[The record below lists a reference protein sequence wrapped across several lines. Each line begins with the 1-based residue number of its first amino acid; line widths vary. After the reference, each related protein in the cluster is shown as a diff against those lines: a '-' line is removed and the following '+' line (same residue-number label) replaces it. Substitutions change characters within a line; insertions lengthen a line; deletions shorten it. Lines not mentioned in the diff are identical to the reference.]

1 MIGRKLALYASLI
14 AGSGFVWVNDC
25 RASAFAIAEL
35 GARAAGMGTAFTAI
49 ADDGSALFYN
59 PAGIAF
65 QPGTRLQMDNLVVV
79 GLFRFFPSSTPP
91 GTTVPEKGYSQSV
104 RPKFIPVASMYATKQ
119 FSDKITFGF
128 GVFTPFGLAD
138 NSTNFNDGDPKG
150 TKFVGRFA
158 GTRAR
163 LESFW
168 FQPTVAYKISENS
181 SLAIG
186 VALVH
191 THLMIETSFLNPLDD
206 ALTFGREAAG
216 TIFPGID
223 KETAARSIAR
233 LLPEG
238 RSRIAGTS
246 KSPGFNAGYMY
257 KHKGSKTNIGLMWRS
272 AVTHHL
278 KGKASFAFGT
288 DYPLEKFI
296 DKDLLDKAFPRQ
308 DIKGSLTTPATYAIG
323 VANSAIPNTTIAVDF
338 RVLDFKRFASVPL
351 NFSITEA
358 TNKDAR
364 TPAEQ
369 RLTFDFR
376 NSYIFAAGVER
387 KLGERKG
394 MLGMLT
400 KDMTIRA
407 GYNFDY
413 SPVVDKSVGP
423 LFPDASRNGTS
434 IGATKKRGNKE
445 FTLFYEYLNFQDRTT
460 NVPANNKIFTNG
472 SYRNK
477 AHLAGAGLRIFVGEP
492 RK

>member
-1 MIGRKLALYASLI
+1 MNGRKLALFVSLI
-14 AGSGFVWVNDC
+14 AGSGPVWVEDC
-25 RASAFAIAEL
+25 RASAFSIAEL
-35 GARAAGMGTAFTAI
+35 GARAAGMGTAFTSI

-65 QPGTRLQMDNLVVV
+65 LPGTQMQMDNLVVV

-91 GTTVPEKGYSQSV
+91 GTTVPANGYSQSV
-104 RPKFIPVASMYATKQ
+104 RPHFIPVASMYATKQ

-128 GVFTPFGLAD
+128 GVFTPFGLSA

-168 FQPTVAYKISENS
+168 FQPTVAYRINESS

-191 THLMIETSFLNPLDD
+191 THLFIETSLLNPLDD
-206 ALTFGREAAG
+206 ALTFGREAAK
-216 TIFPGID
+216 TVFPGV
-223 KETAARSIAR
+223 ETELAARSIAR

-246 KSPGFNAGYMY
+246 KSPGFNVGYLY
-257 KHKGSKTNIGLMWRS
+257 KHKGSKTNFGLMFRS
-272 AVTHHL
+272 AVTNHL
-278 KGKASFAFGT
+278 KGKASFAFGK
-288 DYPLEKFI
+288 DYPLEKFVGT
-296 DKDLLDKAFPRQ
+296 DLLDKAFPRQ
-308 DIKGSLTTPATYAIG
+308 DIKGSFTTPATYAFG
-323 VANSAIPNTTIAVDF
+323 VSNSAFFNTTISVDF

-358 TNKDAR
+358 TNPDAR

-376 NSYIFAAGVER
+376 NSYFFAVGAER
-387 KLGERKG
+387 KLAERTG
-394 MLGMLT
+394 MMGMLT
-400 KDMTIRA
+400 KDMVVRA

-413 SPVVDKSVGP
+413 SPVPDKSVGA
-423 LFPDASRNGTS
+423 LFPDASRNS
-434 IGATKKRGNKE
+434 ISFGATKKRGNKE
-445 FTLFYEYLNFQDRTT
+445 FTLFYELMNFQDRTT
-460 NVPANNKIFTNG
+460 NVAANAKIFTNG
-472 SYRNK
+472 DYRNT
-477 AHLAGAGLRIFVGEP
+477 AHLAGAGLRFILGEP
-492 RK
+492 KK